1 MLALILF
8 IVLILFFIILIEIV
22 SRKYSIPSSVSR
34 KLSHIGGALAVAV
47 MPIFLSRNEV
57 IIVGIFFVI
66 LLFSTRRTNIF
77 SSIHSVERLT
87 FGEIFLPLGV
97 ILCAVL
103 FLPDK
108 RLAFQF
114 GILIMGISDALA
126 SLIGERFGKHIIKVL
141 GHKKSV
147 EGSVAFFVSALIITF
162 FFIYKLDYRILFI
175 QIILTIVELL
185 SVAGL
190 DNFILPVIGAYLIQF
205 LQ

>member
-1 MLALILF
+1 MLALTIF
-8 IVLILFFIILIEIV
+8 AVLILFFLVFVEFLSRKYLIPSAV
-22 SRKYSIPSSVSR
+22 SRKV
-34 KLSHIGGALAVAV
+34 SHIGAALAVFV
-47 MPIFLSRNEV
+47 MPIFLTKNE
-57 IIVGIFFVI
+57 IILIGISFAI
-66 LLFSTRRTNIF
+66 LLFLTRRTNIF

-103 FLPDK
+103 FLPEK

-126 SLIGERFGKHIIKVL
+126 SLIGERFGKHIIKIF
-141 GHKKSV
+141 GHKKSI
-147 EGSVAFFVSALIITF
+147 EGSLAFFISALIITF
-162 FFIYKLDYRILFI
+162 FFVYKLDYRILFI
-175 QIILTIVELL
+175 PIILTIVEAL

-205 LQ
+205 LM